1 MSICMGFPHAP
12 SSLRFTIDLDAA
24 KPTSRF
30 ACLLSLLFVV
40 WLGNTYFYM
49 FRIETLLLRNPRP
62 SLCAAV
68 EHARP
73 KLLPPSAAR
82 VTNGGR
88 QNQPSLRQA
97 LSFFLCFIASSFHLF
112 TFLVGVTC
120 PLEVQNPSLKVAR
133 SEHNRL
139 CWNKR
144 RRFCHLSRRY
154 DCAHANSC

>member
-1 MSICMGFPHAP
+1 MPICIGFSHAP
-12 SSLRFTIDLDAA
+12 SSPRFKFDLNAA
-24 KPTSRF
+24 ISRF
-30 ACLLSLLFVV
+30 AYFLSLLFIV
-40 WLGNTYFYM
+40 WLGRTRVSM
-49 FRIETLLLRNPRP
+49 IESKLSCCP
-62 SLCAAV
+62 SLRAAV

-73 KLLPPSAAR
+73 KLLPPTAAC

-112 TFLVGVTC
+112 TFSVGVTC
-120 PLEVQNPSLKVAR
+120 PLEVQNPFLKLAR

-139 CWNKR
+139 FWNKR

-154 DCAHANSC
+154 DCAHANS